1 MWEIRV
7 LMSVLIDRCTESWR
21 LTGAPIKRMYVE
33 LGACMHLYRLYHSPD
48 HREPSQ
54 TALHTE
60 LCNMQDTN
68 MHTQKIHSSTTNLCS
83 FLPQRKGRGTD
94 SGCRRRAP
102 RGSTTACMHR
112 RSSATA
118 VPHTSAHNISRK
130 MNELNT
136 RIIMIVMSNLARK
149 TKFDQFAA

>member
-1 MWEIRV
+1 M
-7 LMSVLIDRCTESWR
+7 
-21 LTGAPIKRMYVE
+21 TGAPKADGLLAHQSKGCMLSSEHVCIYIGSTIARTTESPLKQPCIRSCVTCKIQTCTHKKYTQVQLIYVV
-33 LGACMHLYRLYHSPD
+33 
-48 HREPSQ
+48 
-54 TALHTE
+54 
-60 LCNMQDTN
+60 
-68 MHTQKIHSSTTNLCS
+68 

-149 TKFDQFAA
+149 TKFEQFAV